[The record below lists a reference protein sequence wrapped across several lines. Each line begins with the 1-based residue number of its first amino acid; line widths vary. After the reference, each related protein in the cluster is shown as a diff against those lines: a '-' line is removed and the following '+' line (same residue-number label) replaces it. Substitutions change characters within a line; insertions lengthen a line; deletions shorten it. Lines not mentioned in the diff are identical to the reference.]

1 MQTNRSYILLFYC
14 IFFIRIGFSQ
24 DATSQNNLAISPA
37 KKEVI
42 DTDKKKNG
50 FESKKDSL
58 GFKKTDSIA
67 LDTIQPKE
75 SIEDIIV
82 HVAKDYTIQN
92 AKNQTVTL
100 YNEANI
106 SYTDID
112 LKAGIIIIDYKKNTL
127 FAKGIIDS
135 LGYNQLPIFKQ
146 GGQESEQDSI
156 IYNFKSKRA
165 LIYGLKTKQGEM
177 FTYGK
182 KTKRVNDSTI
192 YVRNIRFTTSEKKI
206 PDYYI
211 ATNKAK
217 LVPGKKIIVGSSN
230 LVLAD
235 IPTPIFLPFAYFP
248 IGETSVS
255 GFLIPAFD
263 TGSSS
268 RGIGIQNGGYYFAI
282 NDYMD
287 LTVLG
292 DAYSNGSWGM
302 RLSSNYR
309 KRYRF
314 NGSFNFNFEN
324 NINGIRGFDDYS
336 KSNNFNIRW
345 SHSQDSKASPNSR
358 FTASVN
364 LGSSKFFRESQNQ
377 FNISQTQTNTL
388 NSSINYSKTFVGTP
402 FNMNV
407 TASHQQNTNTE
418 KITMTLPSLTL
429 NMNRIYPFAGKGGV
443 QKTPIQKMGFNYTLQ
458 GQYLINTNDDDFFKP
473 KMFETARSGA
483 QHRTGTNTNIKAFKY
498 FTLSPSVNYEETWQ
512 FDYIQKNYDIENNVV
527 VTDTLRGFKSYREY
541 NAGVSLST
549 NVYGTF
555 NFKKG
560 RLKKIRHTFRPS
572 ISYSYRPD
580 FKDKYLKKVQQSAD
594 ATDLLEYTVF
604 DQGIYGAPSSGLSNA
619 IGISL
624 NNVLEA
630 KVAPKDPDSDEE
642 DEKITLLN
650 NLNFNSSYNI
660 AGDSLRWSP
669 VSFSAGTRLFKDKLA
684 INLNGS
690 LDPYKVVSQNGRIT
704 RINQFNQNILRL
716 TNANLTANYSIS
728 STDFDKSAKKESN
741 NNSGNGAQN
750 GTDILGANIDPT
762 NRLGQNSINT
772 SNRNKKNKETTLYKA
787 DIPWSINL
795 AYSTNYRNNGI
806 DPGEIGVHSI
816 MFSGNVELSPKW
828 KMGYSSGYDI
838 KGGAF
843 TFSRFNFTRDL
854 DSWQFNFNWVPF
866 GTNSSYTFFIGVK
879 SSVLSDLK
887 WDKNKPPDRRLF

>member
-14 IFFIRIGFSQ
+14 IFFFRIGLCQNAFSQ
-24 DATSQNNLAISPA
+24 KKVAISEE
-37 KKEVI
+37 KKE
-42 DTDKKKNG
+42 TMFAN
-50 FESKKDSL
+50 KKDSL
-58 GFKKTDSIA
+58 GLQKTDTIA
-67 LDTIQPKE
+67 LDSLKTKE
-75 SIEDIIV
+75 TIEDIIV

-92 AKNQTVTL
+92 AKDKTVTL

-106 SYTDID
+106 SYTDMD
-112 LKAGIIIIDYKKNTL
+112 LKAGIIIINYKKNTL

-135 LGYNQLPIFKQ
+135 IGYTQLPIFKQ
-146 GGQESEQDSI
+146 GEQESEQDSI

-192 YVRNIRFTTSEKKI
+192 FVRKIRFTTSEKKV

-248 IGETSVS
+248 ISETSVS
-255 GFLIPAFD
+255 GFLIPSFD

-292 DAYSNGSWGM
+292 DAYSNGSWGT
-302 RLSSNYR
+302 RLRSNYR

-314 NGSFNFNFEN
+314 GGSFNFNFEN
-324 NINGIRGFDDYS
+324 NINGIRGFDDFS
-336 KSNNFNIRW
+336 KANNFNIRW
-345 SHSQDSKASPNSR
+345 SHNQDAKASPNSR

-388 NSSINYSKTFVGTP
+388 NSSINYSKNFIGTP

-418 KITMTLPSLTL
+418 KITMTLPSLTV
-429 NMNRIYPFAGKGGV
+429 NMSRIFPFAGKGGV

-458 GQYLINTNDDDFFKP
+458 GQYLINTTDDEFFTN

-483 QHRTGTNTNIKAFKY
+483 QHKTGTNTNIKAFKY
-498 FTLSPSVNYEETWQ
+498 LTLSPSVNYEETWQ
-512 FDYIQKNYDIENNVV
+512 FDYIQKEYDITNNVV

-541 NAGVSLST
+541 NTGVSLST
-549 NVYGTF
+549 NIYGTF

-580 FKDKYLKKVQQSAD
+580 FKDKYLKQVQQSAD
-594 ATDLLEYTVF
+594 ATDLLDYTVF
-604 DQGIYGAPSSGLSNA
+604 DQGIYGAPSSGVSNS

-630 KVAPKDPDSDEE
+630 KVAPKDPESDEE
-642 DEKITLLN
+642 DQKIAILN

-660 AGDSLRWSP
+660 AADSLRWSP

-684 INLNGS
+684 INLSGS
-690 LDPYKVVSQNGRIT
+690 LDPYKVVETNGRIT
-704 RINQFNQNILRL
+704 RVNEFNRNILRL
-716 TNANLTANYSIS
+716 TRASLTANYSIS
-728 STDFDKSAKKESN
+728 SSDFDKESKKESKKKN
-741 NNSGNGAQN
+741 GNGAQN
-750 GTDILGANIDPT
+750 GTDIIGANINPT
-762 NRLGQNSINT
+762 NRLGQRNINNNDKNS
-772 SNRNKKNKETTLYKA
+772 KNKETTLYKA

-795 AYSTNYRNNGI
+795 AYATNYRNNGI
-806 DPGEIGVHSI
+806 DGGEIGVHSI
-816 MFSGNVELSPKW
+816 MFSGNIELSPKW
-828 KMGYSSGYDI
+828 TMGYSSGYDV
-838 KGGAF
+838 KEGAF
-843 TFSRFNFTRDL
+843 TFSRFNFSRDL

-879 SSVLSDLK
+879 SSVLADLK